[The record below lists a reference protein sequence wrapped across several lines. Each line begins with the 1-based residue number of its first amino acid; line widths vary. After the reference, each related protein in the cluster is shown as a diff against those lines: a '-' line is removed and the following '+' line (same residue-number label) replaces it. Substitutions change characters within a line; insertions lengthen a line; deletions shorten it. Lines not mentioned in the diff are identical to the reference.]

1 MSRPGE
7 REPTAGISYA
17 IAERIRSPSGALGAC
32 PANQGTGPA
41 SDPGCPDNGADN
53 VRSHRATAQKEPRRE
68 GRALPVAYP
77 ALVPYTHKPYGDAGE
92 SFRGLTMLRTGAGP
106 VTTRSAP
113 RPEGTKSSTVTV
125 ARHDK

>member
-1 MSRPGE
+1 MCGHIQRLHKKSLE
-7 REPTAGISYA
+7 ALAA
-17 IAERIRSPSGALGAC
+17 IAAAL
-32 PANQGTGPA
+32 T
-41 SDPGCPDNGADN
+41 
-53 VRSHRATAQKEPRRE
+53 KEPRRE
-68 GRALPVAYP
+68 GRALPVAYL